1 MKLAYCLPLLLSLL
15 TACAAPGDT
24 PSQQRGAIQA
34 MRSDTLGKLYK
45 LKPEVRKEIR
55 SAAGYAVFSNINN
68 NLLFVSSG
76 NGYGVA
82 HDNRSGKDTYMKMAS
97 VGVGLGLGIK
107 DFQAVILFKDR
118 AAFTQFLEQGWDAN
132 VQADAAA
139 KSGGQGDAVG
149 LDQARG
155 VGDPVGCSV
164 DRLRPCHVR
173 GERAVIRHL
182 SRRCCS
188 TRRHRRACQP
198 VQVLRRR
205 ARVRR

>member
-82 HDNRSGKDTYMKMAS
+82 MPENAKPLPIGKGRIIREGTDIAILSYGTRLQESLKAAEILS
-97 VGVGLGLGIK
+97 AQGLS
-107 DFQAVILFKDR
+107 ATV
-118 AAFTQFLEQGWDAN
+118 
-132 VQADAAA
+132 ADARFARPLDAEAGFLRFKIYNTA
-139 KSGGQGDAVG
+139 KVALSDS
-149 LDQARG
+149 L
-155 VGDPVGCSV
+155 PVLERTWKKPPSSAWCSM
-164 DRLRPCHVR
+164 
-173 GERAVIRHL
+173 A
-182 SRRCCS
+182 
-188 TRRHRRACQP
+188 QP
-198 VQVLRRR
+198 GFSCT
-205 ARVRR
+205 AG

>member
-118 AAFTQFLEQGWDAN
+118 AAFTQFLEQRWDAN

-139 KSGGQGDAVG
+139 KSGKKGAALSEAAHPEYEKIKVYQLTNAGLALQATAQGYKYWPDDDLNGRKPA
-149 LDQARG
+149 
-155 VGDPVGCSV
+155 PVTSV
-164 DRLRPCHVR
+164 K
-173 GERAVIRHL
+173 
-182 SRRCCS
+182 
-188 TRRHRRACQP
+188 
-198 VQVLRRR
+198 
-205 ARVRR
+205 